1 VAGVG
6 EAGEPVQLEGR
17 EKLQGE
23 EILKTEAFNLVARNE
38 RLKLN
43 VFRSATGIW
52 WSNVYIFSSF

>member
-43 VFRSATGIW
+43 VSRSAI
-52 WSNVYIFSSF
+52 VI

>member
-1 VAGVG
+1 MG

-23 EILKTEAFNLVARNE
+23 EILKTEAFNLVARHG

-43 VFRSATGIW
+43 VLRSACGGGI
-52 WSNVYIFSSF
+52 NNTTEQKGGQ